1 MPTPIRKIQ
10 RLAASLQGEAP
21 RNPADDAWLGTA
33 LQTYLGG
40 ADLDQAM
47 GLALARGQS
56 DPRRD
61 LMREARD
68 AALAAAAD
76 RLLPA
81 GEVWEQ
87 ARLLHHH
94 LSKFAAGRWRFDRI
108 RKASPYRPDT
118 VEHLFFEALSRI
130 DHVPVEGSL
139 KRIIRSTK

>member
-1 MPTPIRKIQ
+1 VTPIRKIA
-10 RLAASLQGEAP
+10 RLAASLRGEAP

-61 LMREARD
+61 LTREARD
-68 AALAAAAD
+68 RLLTAAAD
-76 RLLPA
+76 KLLPA

-94 LSKFAAGRWRFDRI
+94 LSTFAAGRWRFDRI
-108 RKASPYRPDT
+108 KKASPYRPEAI
-118 VEHLFFEALSRI
+118 EHSFFEALRLI

-139 KRIIRSTK
+139 RRIIRSTK